1 MAEISGAPLAGQVA
15 VVTGASKGIGRA
27 IAIRLAKAGAN
38 VVVNHRSTA
47 AEAERVAGQV
57 RELGPRALVVQAD
70 VAEANDV
77 ERLLREALTT
87 FGQVDILINNAGLTT
102 AIPLLEISVADW
114 DRVMAVNVRGPFLC
128 TRAVLP
134 HMIERHVGSIVTIS
148 SGAGLHGGS
157 GSDPSAWACYAAS
170 KAAVIGFTY
179 AVAKSAARHGI
190 RVNCVAPGPT
200 DTSTLDTGKPP
211 RANSSTLLGRAGYPH
226 EIAGAVAFLCSPEA
240 SYITGQV
247 YCVNGGNFLH

>member
-1 MAEISGAPLAGQVA
+1 MAEVSGAPLAGQVA

-27 IAIRLAKAGAN
+27 IAVRLAKAGADL
-38 VVVNHRSTA
+38 VVNHRSTA
-47 AEAERVAGQV
+47 AEAERVAEQV
-57 RELGPRALVVQAD
+57 RELGRRALVVQAD

-77 ERLLREALTT
+77 ERLFREALAT
-87 FGQVDILINNAGLTT
+87 FGQVDILVNNAGLTT
-102 AIPLLEISVADW
+102 AVPLLEISVADW

-134 HMIERHVGSIVTIS
+134 HMIERRVGSIVTIS

-179 AVAKSAARHGI
+179 AVAKAAARYGI

-200 DTSTLDTGKPP
+200 DTSTLDTGEPP
-211 RANSSTLLGRAGYPH
+211 RANSSTLMGRAGYPH
-226 EIAGAVAFLCSPEA
+226 EIAGAVAFVCSPEA
-240 SYITGQV
+240 SFITGQV